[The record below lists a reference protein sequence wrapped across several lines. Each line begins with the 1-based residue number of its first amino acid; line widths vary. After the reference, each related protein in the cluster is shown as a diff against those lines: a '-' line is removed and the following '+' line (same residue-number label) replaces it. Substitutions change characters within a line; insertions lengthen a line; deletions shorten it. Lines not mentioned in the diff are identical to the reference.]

1 MNIRYML
8 VAVLA
13 TGVIAADNF
22 IVKKSPK
29 ASQQKLK
36 EQAGNDCADFLH
48 YSAPT
53 IKKIAHIQ
61 EFCIKELD
69 DLVQNNKKGVLHN
82 ATRENLA
89 AWHEQI
95 EQLNNAL
102 ATLHQELDS
111 VCTLIQEHKNPCGL
125 ASKKNK

>member
-1 MNIRYML
+1 ML
-8 VAVLA
+8 LLGTGFIVAE
-13 TGVIAADNF
+13 NF
-22 IVKKSPK
+22 IVKKTPK

-61 EFCIKELD
+61 EFCIKEVD
-69 DLVQNNKKGVLHN
+69 DLIQNNKKGVLHH
-82 ATRENLA
+82 ATKENLA
-89 AWHEQI
+89 QLHEQI
-95 EQLNNAL
+95 EQLNKAL

-111 VCTLIQEHKNPCGL
+111 VCAFIQENKIVVGQTDV
-125 ASKKNK
+125 KKNK